1 MNRLAIIINIFVL
14 LIILSGAAG
23 AAPPDRIISLAP
35 NITEILYALGL
46 GDNIVGVTSFCDR
59 PDAAKRKPKIGGMVN
74 PSLEAIM
81 VARPDIVIMTTD
93 GNPAGL
99 DERLN
104 KLGIRTYI
112 LHERRLLGLPMEIIA
127 LGRALGVEAK
137 AVALADNMNRAFE
150 KIKISHGKALQR
162 KNVLFIIWPDPLIVA
177 GSGTQI
183 EDAIRL
189 LGWNNI
195 ASDALG
201 NYPKFSIEEAVR
213 SSPDVIIIGMA
224 ANMEA
229 FSSRLLEKLRM
240 LDAVKKGRVYY
251 VGDDLYRSGPR
262 VVKGLQELA
271 DYLK

>member
-1 MNRLAIIINIFVL
+1 MNRLNKIICIFAF
-14 LIILSGAAG
+14 LIIQSGAAG
-23 AAPPDRIISLAP
+23 AAPPDRIVSLAP

-59 PDAAKRKPKIGGMVN
+59 PDDAKRKPKIGGMVN

-81 VARPDIVIMTTD
+81 AARPDIVIMTTD

-112 LHERRLLGLPMEIIA
+112 LHERRLLGLPKEIIA
-127 LGRALGVEAK
+127 FGRALEVEAR
-137 AVALADNMNRAFE
+137 AVSLAGNMNRAFE
-150 KIKISHGKALQR
+150 KIRKGHGKALQR
-162 KNVLFIIWPDPLIVA
+162 KNVLFIIWPEPLIVA
-177 GSGTQI
+177 GFGTQI
-183 EDAIRL
+183 DDAIRL

-201 NYPKFSIEEAVR
+201 NYPKFSIEEVAR
-213 SSPDVIIIGMA
+213 RSPDVIIIGMA
-224 ANMEA
+224 ANMES
-229 FSSRLLEKLRM
+229 FSARLLEKLHM

-271 DYLK
+271 DFLK